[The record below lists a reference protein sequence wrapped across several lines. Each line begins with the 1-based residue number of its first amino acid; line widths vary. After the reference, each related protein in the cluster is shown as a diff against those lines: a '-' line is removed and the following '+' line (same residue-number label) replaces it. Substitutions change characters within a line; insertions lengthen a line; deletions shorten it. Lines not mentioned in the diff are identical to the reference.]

1 MAAAF
6 LIEMQAQLRALEAEL
21 ERNPTYRKYELLRT
35 TYNELYEAWA
45 QFDREDRSRTS
56 ANPVS
61 VKSEPVA
68 RSKREGSKAAL
79 VSDAAAEWFAFT
91 GKRAQSSIAL
101 EELSKRGVEITGGKP
116 SATLAAVLSNDDRF
130 DNARDERGIGYGLK
144 SWSIKPVEPDRSASP
159 LFDEPMGDVPAT
171 PVEDDANEPLK
182 PVQNVAWS

>member
-6 LIEMQAQLRALEAEL
+6 LIEMQTQLKVLEAEL

-35 TYNELYEAWA
+35 MYNELYEAWENL
-45 QFDREDRSRTS
+45 DRQDRPRASTDTVS
-56 ANPVS
+56 A
-61 VKSEPVA
+61 KSEPVV
-68 RSKREGSKAAL
+68 RSKREGSKAGL
-79 VSDAAAEWFAFT
+79 ISDAAAEWFALT

-144 SWSIKPVEPDRSASP
+144 SWSIKPAEPVRSTSP
-159 LFDEPMGDVPAT
+159 LFDEPMRDVPAT
-171 PVEDDANEPLK
+171 PSEDDANELPR
-182 PVQNVAWS
+182 PVQNAA